1 MGFPRQEYWSELPL
15 SSPGDLPDPGIKP
28 ASPALQADSLLLSH
42 QGSLLNHHIMYFKY
56 SKDLWFLLV
65 EKDICKPRSR
75 YLLWL
80 LQCHLFLNA
89 CVCLC
94 VCVCVCVCVQNKL
107 GNLFISLSVSLYDP
121 LSSFLSSSYG
131 YF

>member
-1 MGFPRQEYWSELPL
+1 MGFPRQEYWSELPFP
-15 SSPGDLPDPGIKP
+15 SPGDLPDPGIKP

-42 QGSLLNHHIMYFKY
+42 QGSLLNHHIVYLKY

-89 CVCLC
+89 CVF

-107 GNLFISLSVSLYDP
+107 GNLFISLSVSLYYP
-121 LSSFLSSSYG
+121 LSSFLSPSYG